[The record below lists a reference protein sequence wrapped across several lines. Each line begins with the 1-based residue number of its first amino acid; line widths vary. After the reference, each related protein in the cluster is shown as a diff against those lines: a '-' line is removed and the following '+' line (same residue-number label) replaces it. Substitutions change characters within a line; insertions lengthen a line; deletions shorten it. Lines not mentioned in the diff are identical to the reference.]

1 MRENIAPKRRGDR
14 HTLTAL
20 VSDPHFE
27 SWLGGLGLSLSQIN
41 ELRAVYK
48 NLTSGRQAFMR
59 RRAGLF
65 STSYQLS
72 KSEADRRLKLALSE
86 ELGASYV

>member
-1 MRENIAPKRRGDR
+1 MRGNPASVRRGDR

-27 SWLGGLGLSLSQIN
+27 SWLGGLGLSLTQIN
-41 ELRAVYK
+41 DLRAFYK
-48 NLTSGRQAFMR
+48 NLTHGRQSFMR

-86 ELGASYV
+86 EMGVQHV

>member
-1 MRENIAPKRRGDR
+1 MREFPAPKRRGDR

-27 SWLGGLGLSLSQIN
+27 SWLAGLGLSLTQIN
-41 ELRAVYK
+41 DLRAFYK
-48 NLTSGRQAFMR
+48 KLTQGRQAFMR

-72 KSEADRRLKLALSE
+72 KSEADRRLKLALQE
-86 ELGASYV
+86 DVGASYV